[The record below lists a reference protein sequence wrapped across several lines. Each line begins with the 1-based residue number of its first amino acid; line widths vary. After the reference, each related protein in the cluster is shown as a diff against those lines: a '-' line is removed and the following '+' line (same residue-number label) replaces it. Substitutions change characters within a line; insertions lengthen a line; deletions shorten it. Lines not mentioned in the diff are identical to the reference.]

1 MSVEIADPSQSI
13 VITDAAAAHFRERI
27 RRESARAIRLA
38 VKESGCTGYMYDL
51 SLADGARSEDLD
63 LPLGENLHLYV
74 DRGSL
79 AILQGTRID
88 YVRDG
93 LNRVL
98 RFENPNAEDYCGCG
112 ESFNM
117 KGEATH

>member
-1 MSVEIADPSQSI
+1 MSVEIADPTQSL
-13 VITDAAAAHFRERI
+13 VITDTAAAHFRERI
-27 RRESARAIRLA
+27 RRESAQAIRLA

-51 SLADGARSEDLD
+51 SLADAGASDDLD
-63 LPLGENLHLYV
+63 LPLGEDLHLYV
-74 DRGSL
+74 DRASL
-79 AILQGTRID
+79 AVLHGTRID

-112 ESFNM
+112 ESFSM
-117 KGEATH
+117 KGEAGH